1 MLGVL
6 DKFSVDYMAQEANVH
21 ANMLARQASG
31 YDVRRGR
38 FEIKRRLASCNILV
52 MHGDNSKSVT
62 KNVESYLKGGE

>member
-52 MHGDNSKSVT
+52 MHGDNS
-62 KNVESYLKGGE
+62 